1 MISTSTPLP
10 SGIIDMLRL
19 SSAAIALL
27 VFSALSPAA
36 AEPNTIA
43 CDLKRDGAAFSGTC
57 AIPCAVNALAINIDG
72 PRPGFACGAPNR
84 EVNVTLRPQ
93 ERFDDWLG
101 TMQGKEPEDPTRFG
115 VLKPKDGKPGVAKT
129 PYGWFA
135 LTEAKAE
142 GEGLKLTIVA
152 NRQLPPTADDIAIV
166 RRAIALIPSK
176 EVWNKE
182 DTRQCPPGQTKISL
196 FCAMMQATTEV
207 SGGVHYRQPA
217 MQAVREVLNEVG
229 GARVKLHRIMDY
241 NNHPDTTLDE
251 IHALLKRAEAKL
263 QARGM

>member
-1 MISTSTPLP
+1 MPKSL
-10 SGIIDMLRL
+10 
-19 SSAAIALL
+19 SAAGALL
-27 VFSALSPAA
+27 ALSALSAA

-43 CDLKRDGAAFSGTC
+43 CDLKRDGAAFSGAC
-57 AIPCAVNALAINIDG
+57 GIPCAVNALAINIDG
-72 PRPGFACGAPNR
+72 PRSGFSCNQPNR
-84 EVNVTLRPQ
+84 AVNVTLRPQ

-115 VLKPKDGKPGVAKT
+115 VSKPKDGKPGVART

-135 LTEAKAE
+135 LTEAKSD
-142 GEGLKLTIVA
+142 GDSLKLTILA
-152 NRQLPPTADDIAIV
+152 NRQLPPTPDDIAIV

-176 EVWNKE
+176 DVWNKE
-182 DTRQCPPGQTKISL
+182 DNRQCPPGQTKVSL
-196 FCAMMQATTEV
+196 FCAMMQATTEI

-229 GARVKLHRIMDY
+229 GDRVKLHRIMDY

-263 QARGM
+263 VARGM